1 MRQAKERERVNT
13 MATLTKARKAELKAN
28 ALEQLTALDIKQGE
42 TIWTTTDYVGNVG
55 TAYVRAFI
63 MRENQPVNITWAIAH
78 ATGLTLKEREGR
90 WVIHTG
96 GYGYSRSQYV
106 TDHLSW
112 VLFNEG
118 LKLKDRE
125 L

>member
-1 MRQAKERERVNT
+1 MTVAKSRKREFK
-13 MATLTKARKAELKAN
+13 MN
-28 ALEQLTALDIKQGE
+28 ALNQLDDLDIKQGE
-42 TIWTTTDYVGNVG
+42 TVWTLTEYVGNKG
-55 TAYVRAFI
+55 TAYVRAFV
-63 MRENQPVNITWAIAH
+63 MRDNQPVNITWAIAH

-106 TDHLSW
+106 SDHLSW

-118 LKLKDRE
+118 LQLKDRD